1 MKGGDFI
8 KKLRLPLQIIA
19 ILLQVYFIIETARL
33 YTCGY
38 VMFMGEPVG
47 PGWFSMLFTLVIV
60 VGCEVISFLD
70 AFLFVISKRNKY
82 SVIYLMLVIL
92 NALLFMTLAYY
103 SMPGTVICLVYYA
116 VLFILRIINL
126 GLNVVDIVRK
136 T

>member
-1 MKGGDFI
+1 
-8 KKLRLPLQIIA
+8 
-19 ILLQVYFIIETARL
+19 
-33 YTCGY
+33 
-38 VMFMGEPVG
+38 MGEPVSS
-47 PGWFSMLFTLVIV
+47 GWFSMLFTLVIV

-82 SVIYLMLVIL
+82 SVIYLILVIL

-103 SMPGTVICLVYYA
+103 SMPGTVICLISYG

-126 GLNVVDIVRK
+126 GLNAIDIIRK